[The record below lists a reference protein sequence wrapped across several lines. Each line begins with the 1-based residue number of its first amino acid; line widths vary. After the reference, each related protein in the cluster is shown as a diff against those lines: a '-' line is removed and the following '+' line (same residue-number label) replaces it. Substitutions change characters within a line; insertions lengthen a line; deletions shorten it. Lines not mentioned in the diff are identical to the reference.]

1 MLKSAFCIDI
11 HLILCIINTEVI
23 YMVRRLNITIPEDVA
38 KRLDNVRNKSKFI
51 SDAVREKLEKL
62 EKEKLEKLLAEGY
75 KAVKEEDKKI
85 NDEWEKITLE
95 GWK

>member
-1 MLKSAFCIDI
+1 
-11 HLILCIINTEVI
+11 VI
-23 YMVRRLNITIPEDVA
+23 YIVRRLYITITEDIA

-62 EKEKLEKLLAEGY
+62 EKEKLEKLLEEGY